1 MSAGDRRAQTWPEA
15 QFPLMRVG
23 SMVLNQNPE
32 NFFNDNEQLA
42 YSPGHIVPGTT
53 AAHASMLCCFP
64 LYVLAC
70 MRSITG
76 EKKKTTKPKKTSW
89 PLCLL
94 TCAAHAC
101 SQLRFGSSLV
111 LEAPQA

>member
-1 MSAGDRRAQTWPEA
+1 VSAGDRRAQTWPEA

-70 MRSITG
+70 MQKHHRG
-76 EKKKTTKPKKTSW
+76 KKKNNKTKKNQLALVSS
-89 PLCLL
+89 
-94 TCAAHAC
+94 HMRC
-101 SQLRFGSSLV
+101 SRLQ
-111 LEAPQA
+111 PT

>member
-1 MSAGDRRAQTWPEA
+1 MSAGDGCAQTWPEA

-70 MRSITG
+70 MRSISG
-76 EKKKTTKPKKTSW
+76 GKEPPPKKKQLALVPF
-89 PLCLL
+89 
-94 TCAAHAC
+94 HMRC
-101 SQLRFGSSLV
+101 SHLQPS
-111 LEAPQA
+111 

>member
-1 MSAGDRRAQTWPEA
+1 
-15 QFPLMRVG
+15 MRVG